1 MNPGDPATLLSADW
15 ATDAH
20 VLMRRSSLSHGAHGA
35 DMESIL
41 SALVFVHFSPQSTC
55 GTI

>member
-20 VLMRRSSLSHGAHGA
+20 VLMRRSSLSHGAHGV